1 MIMSSGGLR
10 LGASIWGFYFGREP
24 EDRPELD
31 AAVRAVRAVLGIDPT
46 LGVEVWAS
54 KAFDVPAASDVEIE
68 VLAAFCHEAAFVTVH
83 VRGAYWHW
91 SPVDLRDEIDFAHC
105 VGAET
110 LVLHP
115 ICLGLTNPGDR
126 IDVPEIRRI
135 AEYAAARGVRLA
147 VENMVDSV
155 WALDRFLDEIGDN
168 PVNTNL
174 AVCIDTGHAH
184 MSHDAGRHPV
194 TNYLE
199 RYAAQLV
206 HLHLHDNA
214 GQQDEHLTPGNG
226 TIDWPSAITTLVRI
240 GFSGTVALENR
251 QVGSEPAGEI
261 KRGLEFL
268 RSLLD

>member
-1 MIMSSGGLR
+1 MDENRLH
-10 LGASIWGFYFGREP
+10 LGASIWGFYFGAAP
-24 EDRPELD
+24 ADRPALD
-31 AAVRAVRAVLGIDPT
+31 AAVRTVLGIDPT

-54 KAFDVPAASDVEIE
+54 KALDVPAASDAEIE
-68 VLAAFCHEAAFVTVH
+68 ALVAACREAAFVTVH

-91 SPVDLRDEIDFAHC
+91 NPIDLRDEIAFAER
-105 VGAET
+105 VGAGA
-110 LVLHP
+110 LVVHP
-115 ICLGLTNPGDR
+115 ICFGLTNPDDR

-135 AEYAAARGVRLA
+135 ADYAAARGVRLA

-168 PVNTNL
+168 PEQTNL

-226 TIDWPSAITTLVRI
+226 TIDWPDAIATLGRA

-251 QVGSEPAGEI
+251 QANSEPAAEI
-261 KRGLEFL
+261 KRGIEFL